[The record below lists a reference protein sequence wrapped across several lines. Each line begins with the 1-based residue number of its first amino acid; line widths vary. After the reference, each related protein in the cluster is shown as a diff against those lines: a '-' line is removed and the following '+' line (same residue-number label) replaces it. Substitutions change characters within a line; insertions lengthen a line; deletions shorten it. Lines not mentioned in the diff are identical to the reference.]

1 MSRVN
6 ARRAVTRGARAV
18 RVCVGLLIISC
29 CPVSWQANAQ
39 STATSFLQ
47 RPDAAIESVP
57 QRWSPDNIV
66 WQVELPGY
74 GQSEPQLFG
83 ERMYV
88 TSVVGTNKE
97 EGCVTCLSVGGEL
110 LWQQRVP
117 LSFTAEST
125 PMVSR
130 AAPTPAVDAA
140 GVYVLFESGDF
151 LAWRHDGTPLWQR
164 SLQTEYGAFDNK
176 FGLAASVAQT
186 EKHCLVLLEHHGP
199 SVLIAV
205 EKSTGENAWIQSR
218 GNKGHSWTSPAIVV
232 CEDQSYVVVSSLG
245 SIDVYDAGT
254 GQKVAETTDIGGNS
268 VATPIDFGQG
278 RFLISSLIRP
288 ADGPVSGATRSN
300 RLMQL
305 QRTDAGVSLQ
315 ERWIAENARGG
326 FGSPIIAGAYAYWIT
341 PQGVLHCLDAE
352 TGAEHY
358 AERLKCGGCWA
369 TPFVVGQHL
378 YCFGKDGLGMVVQ
391 TGDLFR
397 VVSEDNHLWPDEK
410 QNLYAVVPLPGALI
424 VRSGN
429 RVYRVE

>member
-1 MSRVN
+1 MIRITAQRSI
-6 ARRAVTRGARAV
+6 ARGARFSWFCLGLIV
-18 RVCVGLLIISC
+18 SFCGVGA
-29 CPVSWQANAQ
+29 QARAQ
-39 STATSFLQ
+39 SDSVSFLQ
-47 RPDAAIESVP
+47 RPAATIEGVP
-57 QRWSPDNIV
+57 LRWSPDNIV

-74 GQSEPQLFG
+74 GQSEPMVFDDRL
-83 ERMYV
+83 YV
-88 TSVVGTNKE
+88 TTVVGPNKE
-97 EGCVTCLSVGGEL
+97 EGCVSCLSVGGEL

-140 GVYVLFESGDF
+140 GVYVLFESGDL

-164 SLQTEYGAFDNK
+164 SLQTEYGTFDNK

-186 EKHCLVLLEHHGP
+186 ADLCFVLLEHHGP
-199 SVLIAV
+199 SYLIGIDKTSGKNV
-205 EKSTGENAWIQSR
+205 WLESR
-218 GNKGHSWTSPAIVV
+218 GNKGHSWTSPAIVS
-232 CEDQSYVVVSSLG
+232 CEGQPYVVVSSLG

-278 RFLISSLIRP
+278 RFLVSSLIRP
-288 ADGPVSGATRSN
+288 ADGPVAGATRSN

-305 QRTDAGVSLQ
+305 RRTDEGVSLQ
-315 ERWIAENARGG
+315 QRWIAENARGG
-326 FGSPIIAGAYAYWIT
+326 FGSPIIAGAFAYWIT
-341 PQGVLHCLDAE
+341 PQGVLHGLDAE
-352 TGAEHY
+352 TGAEYY

-369 TPFVVGQHL
+369 TSFVVDQHL
-378 YCFGKDGLGMVVQ
+378 YCFGKDGLGMVIQ

-424 VRSGN
+424 FRSGN